1 MVRRLLARMTGR
13 EQTARLD
20 ALERTI
26 RKLADAQR
34 EHAAVQQA
42 ALAALTAR
50 QQQQSTTREV
60 KEAVDAVRALGHVVD
75 RTIEE
80 LLGRGGPIERQR
92 LDEKRVRRRLEQIAD
107 SNDPIV
113 VGPWTGEVGFELLYW
128 IPFVAWACA
137 EWNISPTRLTI
148 VSRGGTG
155 GWYGMPDAQYADVF
169 SFFTPDAFRNATAA
183 AKKKQRRVATF
194 DRAVLEAVRA
204 EYHLERV
211 ELLHPGLMYRLFM
224 PFWRDEAPISRVGR
238 FSRHR
243 AFAPQD
249 EPALDGLP
257 AEYIAARFY
266 FNDCFL
272 DTDANRAF
280 VRSVLSSLATR
291 MPVVLLAP
299 GLTFDDHV
307 DCVPDCR
314 DRMFTIAS
322 AEPDSNLRT
331 QSAVISRA
339 RAFVGTYGGYSYLA
353 PFYGVPALGF
363 YSTRAFKLQH
373 LHSAQWI
380 FNQLGGATV
389 TPIDVAHAPLVR
401 FMLGDLISAA
411 S

>member
-1 MVRRLLARMTGR
+1 VTQENMVRRLLARMTGR

-169 SFFTPDAFRNATAA
+169 SFFTPDEFRNATAA

-204 EYHLERV
+204 GYHLERF
-211 ELLHPGLMYRLFM
+211 ELLHPWLMYRLFM
-224 PFWRDEAPISRVGR
+224 PF
-238 FSRHR
+238 
-243 AFAPQD
+243 
-249 EPALDGLP
+249 
-257 AEYIAARFY
+257 
-266 FNDCFL
+266 
-272 DTDANRAF
+272 
-280 VRSVLSSLATR
+280 
-291 MPVVLLAP
+291 
-299 GLTFDDHV
+299 
-307 DCVPDCR
+307 CR
-314 DRMFTIAS
+314 
-322 AEPDSNLRT
+322 
-331 QSAVISRA
+331 
-339 RAFVGTYGGYSYLA
+339 Y
-353 PFYGVPALGF
+353 
-363 YSTRAFKLQH
+363 
-373 LHSAQWI
+373 
-380 FNQLGGATV
+380 
-389 TPIDVAHAPLVR
+389 
-401 FMLGDLISAA
+401 
-411 S
+411 